1 MKWRSLQSRLQ
12 ALVLGMVLLVWLTG
26 AALVWRDA
34 EHEIGELLDSH
45 LSQAAELLL
54 EHQRVLEREADLE
67 DEDLG
72 QELREHAPSHKYAT
86 KVAHQVFRGGSLVWR
101 SAHLGDKPLTENI
114 HGFATVNHVDGARWR
129 VFALS
134 ARESD
139 VRVVVAEQMDMR
151 RDILWAVMGNVL
163 LPLGLALPLL
173 MVGLWWAVGRGLLP
187 LRSLVDV
194 VRQRRP
200 MATEPLTVATDTS
213 ELDALVRALNDL
225 FERMAHLVA
234 AERRFTAD
242 AAHELRTPIAVI
254 RAHTQ
259 VAQLAQQGGAERDQA
274 LVATLAG
281 CDRASH
287 LVDQLLMLARLEATG
302 GADSEPIELAVV
314 VQQVAADLAHLTL
327 DKRQG
332 LDLQAQ
338 PGVFLRAQATLV
350 AVLARNLI
358 DNATRYSPPEAR
370 ILVQVQALAGRAVLR
385 VQDGGPG
392 LTTEEIERL
401 GQRFFRVLGQD
412 QPGSGLGWSIVRR
425 IALVQGAEVMVGKS
439 RDLGGLD
446 VSVSWPLVPIQ
457 TMPDQKR
464 PL

>member
-1 MKWRSLQSRLQ
+1 MKLRSLQSRLQ
-12 ALVLGMVLLVWLTG
+12 ALVLSMVLLVWLTG

-34 EHEIGELLDSH
+34 EHEIDELLDSH

-72 QELREHAPSHKYAT
+72 HELREHAPSHKYAT

-101 SAHLGDKPLTENI
+101 SAHLGEKPLTEKA
-114 HGFATVNHVDGARWR
+114 HGFATVDHVDGARWR

-163 LPLGLALPLL
+163 MPLVLALPLL

-187 LRSLVDV
+187 LRALVDA

-234 AERRFTAD
+234 GERRFTAD

-259 VAQLAQQGGAERDQA
+259 VAQLAQTGSEREQA
-274 LVATLAG
+274 LAATLAG

-302 GADSEPIELAVV
+302 GADSEPIELANV

-338 PGVFLRAQATLV
+338 PGVFLRAQGTLV

-425 IALVQGAEVMVGKS
+425 IAQVQGAEVLVGKS
-439 RDLGGLD
+439 RDFGGLD
-446 VSVSWPLVPIQ
+446 VSVSWPLAPPQ
-457 TMPDQKR
+457 SMPDQKR